1 MNLSELAQHLD
12 LAISTVSRV
21 LSGNAKKYRIS
32 ETTARRILAAA
43 EEHNVIPDPL
53 GASLRKGSLG
63 MIGLLVPDITN
74 PFFSH
79 LARSI
84 ELELRNANIA
94 VQLCDSS
101 EEVETEARLF
111 QKLLARRLDGLIIAP
126 VGNDTLGLSA
136 LIEKAQMPIVVIDR
150 VIPGLQIPSVSL
162 DNAHAGRLAAEHLI
176 KAGHRKIGCLR
187 GSYESQSD
195 QERLKGVEEAMTDA
209 GLKADDLFVAGKG
222 SSRTASLDG
231 ARELLDREHRP
242 TAIVTLS
249 GQGILAVLERATAL
263 GLSIPGELSVI
274 AFDEQPWSPFMNP
287 PLTTISQPVAE
298 MAGEAV
304 KFLKTALAEK
314 SEVPRADSPAN
325 PPQRVLKAS
334 ICERHSV
341 TAPPG
346 DAVTG

>member
-1 MNLSELAQHLD
+1 MNLSELARHLD

-32 ETTARRILAAA
+32 ESTAQRILAAA

-53 GASLRKGSLG
+53 GASLRKGSQG

-84 ELELRNANIA
+84 ELELRDADIA
-94 VQLCDSS
+94 VQLCDSN
-101 EEVETEARLF
+101 EEVETEARLC

-126 VGNDTLGLSA
+126 VGNDSQGLSNI
-136 LIEKAQMPIVVIDR
+136 IERAKMPIVAIDR
-150 VIPGLQIPSVSL
+150 VIPGLKMPSVSL

-176 KAGHRKIGCLR
+176 RAGHTKLGCLR

-195 QERLKGVEEAMTDA
+195 QERLNGVREAMTAA
-209 GLKADDLFVAGKG
+209 GLNANDLSVAGKG
-222 SSRTASLDG
+222 SSHAASLEG
-231 ARELLDREHRP
+231 AREVLDRKDRP
-242 TAIVTLS
+242 TAIITLS
-249 GQGILAVLERATAL
+249 GQGILAVLELASTL
-263 GLSIPGELSVI
+263 GLTIPERLSVI

-298 MAGEAV
+298 MASEAV
-304 KFLKTALAEK
+304 TFLKQALAERSGSRVK
-314 SEVPRADSPAN
+314 AE
-325 PPQRVLKAS
+325 QKVLKAS
-334 ICERHSV
+334 LCERLSV
-341 TAPPG
+341 G
-346 DAVTG
+346 SLE

>member
-32 ETTARRILAAA
+32 EATSQRILAAA

-74 PFFSH
+74 PFFSQ

-84 ELELRNANIA
+84 ELELRDSEIA
-94 VQLCDSS
+94 VQLCDSN
-101 EEVETEARLF
+101 EEVETEARLCR
-111 QKLLARRLDGLIIAP
+111 KLLARRLDGLIIAP
-126 VGNDTLGLSA
+126 VGNDTCGLSA
-136 LIEKAQMPIVVIDR
+136 MIEQANVPIIAIDR
-150 VIPGLQIPSVSL
+150 VIPGLPIPSVAL
-162 DNAHAGRLAAEHLI
+162 DNAHAGRIAAEHLI
-176 KAGHRKIGCLR
+176 RAGHRRIGCLR
-187 GSYESQSD
+187 GSYESHSD
-195 QERLKGVEEAMTDA
+195 QERLKGVREAMEQA
-209 GLKADDLFVAGKG
+209 GLKSHDLSIAGKG

-231 ARELLDREHRP
+231 ARELLDQEHRP

-249 GQGILAVLERATAL
+249 GQGILAVLERAATLNLA
-263 GLSIPGELSVI
+263 IPERLSVI

-298 MAGEAV
+298 MASAAV
-304 KFLKTALAEK
+304 TFLKQALADK
-314 SEVPRADSPAN
+314 SDSPPTAA
-325 PPQRVLKAS
+325 QKVLKAS
-334 ICERHSV
+334 LCERLSV
-341 TAPPG
+341 SAPREG
-346 DAVTG
+346 RRNELKT